1 MLLLDFDGT
10 VVDTMDEYSRI
21 ASQIISK
28 YTGMDVGEARKVYD
42 ETRGMAFRD
51 QLSVAGVPRDLV
63 EEAAREFE
71 EEKKG
76 VLESVRIDD
85 RVKEFVSIA
94 RRRGLKVILSTNNEC
109 SIVSNIRELRE
120 IFDEVLCHDPTTGI
134 RKGADHVRIIAEK
147 YAIPVEN
154 ILFIG
159 DSDYDL
165 RLYSQLGVRSV
176 KTRGIWADYDH
187 LIEYLDGIR
196 VCGVVEGE

>member
-176 KTRGIWADYDH
+176 KTRGIWADYDY